1 MSDCLYTPALAETVC
16 KRIAE
21 GESLRAI
28 CRDSGMPTEGAV
40 RAWARDNRDGFGARY
55 RLARELQF
63 EFWADQIVE
72 IADASEADPRDRQVR
87 IDVRKWLLSKLAAR
101 RYGDRLLVAGEAEN
115 PIRVLH
121 EQVSLDRLS
130 PEQLSAL
137 ETFAQ
142 AMVQKQGER
151 T

>member
-16 KRIAE
+16 KRIAQ

-40 RAWARDNRDGFGARY
+40 RGWARDNRDGFGARY

-72 IADASEADPRDRQVR
+72 IADASEADPCDPQVR

-101 RYGDRLLVAGEAEN
+101 RYGERLLVAGEPEN

-121 EQVSLDRLS
+121 EQVGLDRLTS
-130 PEQLSAL
+130 DQLASL
-137 ETFAQ
+137 EIFAQ
-142 AMVQKQGER
+142 AMVQKQREPA
-151 T
+151 

>member
-1 MSDCLYTPALAETVC
+1 MSDCLYTPALAETIC

-101 RYGDRLLVAGEAEN
+101 RYGERLLVAGEPEN

-121 EQVSLDRLS
+121 EQVGLDRLTS
-130 PEQLSAL
+130 EHLASL
-137 ETFAQ
+137 EIFAQ
-142 AMVQKQGER
+142 AMVQKQREPA
-151 T
+151 

>member
-40 RAWARDNRDGFGARY
+40 RAWARDNRDGFGSRY

-101 RYGDRLLVAGEAEN
+101 RYGDRLLVAGEPEN

-121 EQVSLDRLS
+121 EQVSLNSLTSD
-130 PEQLSAL
+130 QLASL
-137 ETFAQ
+137 EIFVQ
-142 AMVQKQGER
+142 AMVQKQREPA
-151 T
+151 

>member
-1 MSDCLYTPALAETVC
+1 MSDCLYTPALAETIC

-87 IDVRKWLLSKLAAR
+87 IDTRKWLLSKLAAR

-121 EQVSLDRLS
+121 EQVSLDRLTS
-130 PEQLSAL
+130 DQLASM
-137 ETFAQ
+137 EIFAT
-142 AMVQKQGER
+142 AMLQKQREPA
-151 T
+151 

>member
-1 MSDCLYTPALAETVC
+1 MSDCLYTPALAETLC

-28 CRDSGMPTEGAV
+28 CRDPGMPTEGAV

-72 IADASEADPRDRQVR
+72 LADASEADPRDRQVR

-101 RYGDRLLVAGEAEN
+101 RYGERLLVASEPEN

-121 EQVSLDRLS
+121 EQVGLDRLIS
-130 PEQLSAL
+130 EQLASL
-137 ETFAQ
+137 EIFAQ
-142 AMVQKQGER
+142 AMVQKQREPA
-151 T
+151 

>member
-72 IADASEADPRDRQVR
+72 IADISEADPRDRQVR

-101 RYGDRLLVAGEAEN
+101 RYGDRLLVAGEPEN

-121 EQVSLDRLS
+121 EQVGLDRLTS
-130 PEQLSAL
+130 EQLASL
-137 ETFAQ
+137 QIFAQ
-142 AMVQKQGER
+142 AMVPKQREPA
-151 T
+151 

>member
-1 MSDCLYTPALAETVC
+1 MSDCLYTPALAETIC

-40 RAWARDNRDGFGARY
+40 RARARDNRDGFGARY

-72 IADASEADPRDRQVR
+72 IADSSEADPRDRQVR
-87 IDVRKWLLSKLAAR
+87 IDVRKWLLSKF
-101 RYGDRLLVAGEAEN
+101 GGC
-115 PIRVLH
+115 P
-121 EQVSLDRLS
+121 
-130 PEQLSAL
+130 AL
-137 ETFAQ
+137 C
-142 AMVQKQGER
+142 
-151 T
+151 

>member
-1 MSDCLYTPALAETVC
+1 MSDCLYTPALAETIC

-101 RYGDRLLVAGEAEN
+101 RYGERLLVAGEPEN

-130 PEQLSAL
+130 FSQLSAL
-137 ETFAQ
+137 EAFAT
-142 AMVQKQGER
+142 AMLQKQREPA
-151 T
+151 

>member
-16 KRIAE
+16 KRIAQ

-40 RAWARDNRDGFGARY
+40 RGWARDNRDGFGARY

-72 IADASEADPRDRQVR
+72 IADASEADPCDPQVR

-101 RYGDRLLVAGEAEN
+101 RYGSVC
-115 PIRVLH
+115 
-121 EQVSLDRLS
+121 LS
-130 PEQLSAL
+130 PVNRRTLSGSCTNRSASID
-137 ETFAQ
+137 
-142 AMVQKQGER
+142 
-151 T
+151 